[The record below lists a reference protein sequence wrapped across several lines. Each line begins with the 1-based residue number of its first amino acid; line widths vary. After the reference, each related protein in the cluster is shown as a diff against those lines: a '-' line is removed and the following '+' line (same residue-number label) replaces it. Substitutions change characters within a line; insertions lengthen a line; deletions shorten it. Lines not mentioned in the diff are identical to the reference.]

1 MKFFI
6 KLHKFKGERL
16 RGFRQYTKVTYEL
29 YAFKFLEIG
38 IRHLRSVPLQLVHF
52 VKNKKT
58 RGPENKIRK
67 IRVIRGEIHYPQI
80 ELMMKA
86 A

>member
-38 IRHLRSVPLQLVHF
+38 IRHLRSVPPQLVKF
-52 VKNKKT
+52 DKIKTTRCKEKLVIIREIRGSKKT
-58 RGPENKIRK
+58 KCYERIN
-67 IRVIRGEIHYPQI
+67 
-80 ELMMKA
+80 
-86 A
+86 

>member
-38 IRHLRSVPLQLVHF
+38 IRHLRSVPRDAYSPRPSKIYCKNHKKAVPLQ
-52 VKNKKT
+52 
-58 RGPENKIRK
+58 RK
-67 IRVIRGEIHYPQI
+67 MNEKRKREKRK
-80 ELMMKA
+80 MS
-86 A
+86 

>member
-52 VKNKKT
+52 YFA
-58 RGPENKIRK
+58 PS
-67 IRVIRGEIHYPQI
+67 
-80 ELMMKA
+80 
-86 A
+86 

>member
-52 VKNKKT
+52 YFAPSRK
-58 RGPENKIRK
+58 RMDFLKIMLYLCSRK
-67 IRVIRGEIHYPQI
+67 E
-80 ELMMKA
+80 
-86 A
+86 

>member
-38 IRHLRSVPLQLVHF
+38 IRHLRSVPFQLVQF
-52 VKNKKT
+52 VKF
-58 RGPENKIRK
+58 
-67 IRVIRGEIHYPQI
+67 V
-80 ELMMKA
+80 
-86 A
+86 